1 MAETKKEQI
10 IEKKS
15 EVEKKEVKPI
25 NSHTSDNKFNKIE
38 NEVEKEMEKEV
49 KTESKMQEEVKPQH
63 SHTSD
68 NNKVKTEEKKP
79 EKKVIKKEEAVARG
93 VSLPLS
99 KKHSMYI
106 CSFIKNKNVD
116 TAIKELNEV
125 LLFKR
130 AIPFKGEIPHRHDL
144 GMMSGRYPI
153 KAVKHIIQ
161 VLKGLRGNILANGM
175 DLEKSKFYIASANWA
190 SRPAR
195 RGGMRFK
202 RAHVILKA
210 KEMEVKEN
218 KKQNKKIR
226 HQAGDKK

>member
-1 MAETKKEQI
+1 MAEEKKNQVNEKKNQIVKKEVTPI
-10 IEKKS
+10 ASHTADNRPSKK
-15 EVEKKEVKPI
+15 EHKTEEKKEEKME
-25 NSHTSDNKFNKIE
+25 NK
-38 NEVEKEMEKEV
+38 MET
-49 KTESKMQEEVKPQH
+49 KTEEKKEE
-63 SHTSD
+63 
-68 NNKVKTEEKKP
+68 KVEKKP
-79 EKKVIKKEEAVARG
+79 EKKIAKKEEAVARG

-106 CSFIKNKNVD
+106 CSFIKNKTVD

-153 KAVKHIIQ
+153 KAVTHFIQ

-175 DLEKSKFYIASANWA
+175 DLEKSKIYIASANWA

-202 RAHVILKA
+202 RAHIILKA
-210 KEMEVKEN
+210 KEMEA
-218 KKQNKKIR
+218 KK
-226 HQAGDKK
+226 